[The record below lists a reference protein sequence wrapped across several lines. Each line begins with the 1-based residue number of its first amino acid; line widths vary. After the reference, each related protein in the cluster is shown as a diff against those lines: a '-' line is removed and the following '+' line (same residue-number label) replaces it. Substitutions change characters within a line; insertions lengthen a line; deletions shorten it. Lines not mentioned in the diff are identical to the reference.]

1 LKKVYFIGG
10 LGVDKRIFSFL
21 DLSFCD
27 PVFIEWISPV
37 PGESLKEYALRL
49 RKLIPGTYP
58 VVVGISFGGM
68 LITEMAK
75 ADPLLKGILLASNKT
90 SKEFPLYLR
99 IGKYFPVYK
108 WAPPVFS
115 KKLMIAN
122 SRIFGGVHEPQKK
135 LLHEILS
142 DLNMYFVRWAI
153 GAILGWKNTTVPH
166 NIIHI
171 HGTAD
176 KLLPFRLVKPD
187 YKIINGTHV
196 LTLDQAGE
204 VSALLKQLI

>member
-21 DLSFCD
+21 DLSFCE
-27 PVFIEWISPV
+27 PVFIEWITPV
-37 PGESLKEYALRL
+37 PRESLKDYALRL
-49 RKLIPGTYP
+49 RMQIPGKAP

-90 SKEFPLYLR
+90 SKEFPLYLS

-108 WAPPVFS
+108 WTPPVFS
-115 KKLMIAN
+115 KKLMKAN
-122 SRIFGGVHEPQKK
+122 SWIFGGVQEPQKK

-142 DLNMYFVRWAI
+142 DLNMAFVKWAI
-153 GAILGWKNTTVPH
+153 GAILSWKNTTVPK

-176 KLLPFRLVKPD
+176 KLLPYRLVKPD

-196 LTLDQAGE
+196 LTLDQPGE
-204 VSALLKQLI
+204 ISALLKQLI